1 MIIVKD
7 CDDLLILETEK
18 TLPQSAFT
26 YLKLTNTTIVSVWV
40 ANNIPAIFSVPQA
53 VKNVTS
59 PSWQTKRYINSDM
72 LDMFNYNT

>member
-40 ANNIPAIFSVPQA
+40 VIPTSKPHTSNFFCPPGSKKRNKSILANKKV
-53 VKNVTS
+53 
-59 PSWQTKRYINSDM
+59 Y
-72 LDMFNYNT
+72 